1 MDEAIVRTATLKD
14 LEILLTFE
22 QGVIE
27 AERPFDITLKTANIR
42 YYDIEEMITASHIE
56 LAVAELNNIVI
67 ASGYARIE
75 KSKLYLKHKEHA
87 YLGFMYVDAKHRGK
101 GINKKIIEFLEV
113 WAHAHGITEIR
124 LDVYFHNKSALKAY
138 QKIGFCEH
146 MIEMRKHI

>member
-14 LEILLTFE
+14 LEILLSFE

-27 AERPFDITLKTANIR
+27 AERPFDVTLKTANIR
-42 YYDIEEMITASHIE
+42 YYDVKEMITASHIE
-56 LAVAELNNIVI
+56 LAVAELNNIVV

-75 KSKLYLKHKEHA
+75 KSKPYLQHEKHA
-87 YLGFMYVDAKHRGK
+87 YLGFMYVEPEHRGK
-101 GINKKIIEFLEV
+101 SINKKIIEFLEV
-113 WAHAHGITEIR
+113 WSQAQGIFELR
-124 LDVYFHNKSALKAY
+124 LDVYFHNKSAVKAY